1 MLNPGRRAFVAEFVG
16 TFALIFVGVGSIVA
30 DQITKGAVGVTGV
43 ALAHGLTIAVMVSA
57 TAAISGGHLNPA
69 VTVSLLAVRKIG
81 AAGALGYIVAQVLG
95 AIAAALLLKACVP
108 GPALEAVHLGTPAA
122 GAGVSA
128 GQVIL
133 IEAILTFF
141 LVFVIYGTAVD
152 PRAPRLAGL
161 FIGLTVG
168 LDVLAGGPLTGAAM
182 NPARFLGP
190 ALVSGRLADTALYI
204 VGPVAGALVAALLWR
219 YVLELPAGV
228 PSPGEPGSAGR
239 RR

>member
-1 MLNPGRRAFVAEFVG
+1 MLTPGRRAFVAEFVG
-16 TFALIFVGVGSIVA
+16 TFALVFVGVGSIAA

-81 AAGALGYIVAQVLG
+81 AVGALGYIVAQVLG

-108 GPALEAVHLGTPAA
+108 GQALDVVHLGTPAA

-190 ALVSGRLADTALYI
+190 ALVGGRLADTALYI